1 MGHEQRA
8 DDIKNRDARRTSS
21 TSGSIFTFGSMLRT
35 RSWIDRRMLASPG
48 VDLRL
53 EEVSSVAH
61 VSSLG
66 FFNADGVPKNKPQ
79 AHISHSPTTNKRER
93 ERTCYAACCHATRK
107 CWASRGCGRPRDGTW
122 IRCVQRLADRVRVL
136 RVAAF
141 AEHRCGR

>member
-79 AHISHSPTTNKRER
+79 AHVSHSPTTNLAIREK
-93 ERTCYAACCHATRK
+93 ENAPAM
-107 CWASRGCGRPRDGTW
+107 RPAVMPPVSVG
-122 IRCVQRLADRVRVL
+122 RLA
-136 RVAAF
+136 AAVGHEMGPGF
-141 AEHRCGR
+141 VVFSVWLIGYVSFELEPSPRI